1 MNWNKLE
8 SIEELQDI
16 IAASSSKP
24 QVIFK
29 HSTSCP
35 ISSMAKMRLE
45 SKLDQ
50 VQVETD
56 FHYLDLLRYR
66 PISNQIAE
74 QLSVHH
80 ESPQLI
86 LIKGKEVI
94 YDASHFDISVE
105 ELNESLSYAY
115 GG

>member
-1 MNWNKLE
+1 ME
-8 SIEELQDI
+8 SSDGLQDI
-16 IAASSSKP
+16 IATSSSKP

-29 HSTSCP
+29 HSTTCP

-45 SKLDQ
+45 SKIDQ
-50 VQVETD
+50 VKIDTD
-56 FHYLDLLRYR
+56 FHFLDLLRYR
-66 PISNQIAE
+66 SISNQIAE
-74 QLSVHH
+74 ELSVHH

-86 LIKGKEVI
+86 ILKDGEVI